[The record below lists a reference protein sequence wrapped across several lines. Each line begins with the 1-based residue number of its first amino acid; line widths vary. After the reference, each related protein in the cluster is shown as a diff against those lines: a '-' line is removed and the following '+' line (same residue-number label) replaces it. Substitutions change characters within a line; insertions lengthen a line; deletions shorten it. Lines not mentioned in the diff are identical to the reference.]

1 MDNQTLIN
9 TLIQDTQSLECT
21 DTTPEPQP
29 HFDKEYTI
37 IAKILSEKPINM
49 NAFKS
54 TILKAWNPKKRV
66 IGNLLETNIMA
77 FVFEDEN
84 DQIKILNLS
93 WFFRDLQILVQSW
106 PPDKS
111 LQEID
116 LNTTTYWIQAYNILV
131 CLINNEN
138 ATAIGNQIGRFIK
151 TEHQAPGQ
159 RWKKFVRVQVQVD
172 ILKPLFTIS
181 LLPCKDRPNI
191 LIEVRYERLSGI
203 CYNCGFWVTNF
214 NPAVLY

>member
-1 MDNQTLIN
+1 
-9 TLIQDTQSLECT
+9 
-21 DTTPEPQP
+21 
-29 HFDKEYTI
+29 
-37 IAKILSEKPINM
+37 
-49 NAFKS
+49 
-54 TILKAWNPKKRV
+54 
-66 IGNLLETNIMA
+66 MA

-93 WFFRDLQILVQSW
+93 WSFRDLQILVQSW

-116 LNTTTYWIQAYNILV
+116 LNTTTYWIQAYNIHV

-172 ILKPLFTIS
+172 ILKPLSTIA

-191 LIEVRYERLSGI
+191 LIEVR
-203 CYNCGFWVTNF
+203 
-214 NPAVLY
+214 